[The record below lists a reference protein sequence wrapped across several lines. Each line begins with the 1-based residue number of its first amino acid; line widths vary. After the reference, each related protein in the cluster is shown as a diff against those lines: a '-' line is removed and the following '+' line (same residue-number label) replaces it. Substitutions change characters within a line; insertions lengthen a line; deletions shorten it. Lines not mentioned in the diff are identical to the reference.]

1 MLTNEE
7 KMLPE
12 KLVVYLDIIYIV
24 SLIGKLLLIQWNWSY
39 LSTWATKS

>member
-7 KMLPE
+7 KILPE
-12 KLVVYLDIIYIV
+12 KLVVYLDIIYIA